1 MGKEIAQ
8 RVHDADGG
16 FLVFNTDMH
25 MQAEDQIRA
34 SHQLQIFD
42 DLRIAGIGM
51 DLLRAPVR
59 ERMCRAGD
67 QH

>member
-1 MGKEIAQ
+1 
-8 RVHDADGG
+8 
-16 FLVFNTDMH
+16 MH